1 MKISRHALVTAGL
14 LSAVCF
20 MAMATAAKQDDPA
33 FTNLKV
39 LPKNITKEQLHSV
52 MDNWSH
58 SLKVR
63 CSFCHQFNAETKKM
77 DWASDAKSEKQI
89 ARSMFKMTDDIN
101 KKYFGAAKDS
111 TGMVVAT
118 AVNCYTCHKGNPHP
132 EVVDAAAAKPD
143 RPNWAPPA
151 PGSQPT
157 TPPTPPTPPPTPET
171 QTKP

>member
-1 MKISRHALVTAGL
+1 MRISRHALVTAGL

-20 MAMATAAKQDDPA
+20 MAMAPATPQDEPK
-33 FTNLKV
+33 FNNLKV
-39 LPKNITKEQLHSV
+39 LPKNITDEQLHAV
-52 MDNWSH
+52 MDNWAH
-58 SLKVR
+58 SLKVK

-89 ARSMFKMTDDIN
+89 ARSMFKMTADIN

-118 AVNCYTCHKGNPHP
+118 AVNCYTCHKGNAHP
-132 EVVDAAAAKPD
+132 EVVDVSNLKPE
-143 RPNWAPPA
+143 RPNWAPAGQGTPPA
-151 PGSQPT
+151 
-157 TPPTPPTPPPTPET
+157 TPPTAPDT